1 MRLFYE
7 RQLGSTGYTKLEE
20 LTGEPIV
27 GTGDLTRFNSS
38 NNNIDLAKSW
48 LGQNGY

>member
-38 NNNIDLAKSW
+38 KPNIDLTKTYLTN
-48 LGQNGY
+48 LGY